1 MRELKN
7 GVFGGWSEG
16 ILNFPPTY
24 KYEVN
29 SDKYYGE
36 DPKVGKRSPA
46 WYAFILRCG
55 FHVCKSC
62 AFIFIYLLTKPL
74 FCLCFQIS

>member
-7 GVFGGWSEG
+7 GAFGGWSEG
-16 ILNFPPTY
+16 MLNFPPTY

-36 DPKVGKRSPA
+36 DPKAPKRTPA
-46 WYAFILRCG
+46 WYC
-55 FHVCKSC
+55 
-62 AFIFIYLLTKPL
+62 LLEY
-74 FCLCFQIS
+74 